1 MNPFKKKKNRF
12 SRSSKF
18 RRAWRGG
25 RRKIMTKTG
34 DEQQGVGG
42 GNETQYKLHYRGLT
56 IDADRWVEESSK
68 CQYLP
73 EDEMILLCDMLVTRL
88 SHESNVVEIT
98 SPVTVC
104 GDIHGQFYDLL
115 KLFETGGR
123 VPSTRYVFM
132 GDYVDRGYYSLE
144 TLTYLF
150 ALMIRYPE
158 SITLLRG
165 NHESRRISAVYGFYD
180 ECIQKYGHAMVW
192 RCCCKVFDMLP
203 VGALID
209 DHILCVHGGLSPEIK
224 TLEKMFTLD
233 RAVEIPSKGALCDL
247 VWSDPEPTEE
257 GWELSPRGAGWLF
270 GHEVTKRFMHTN
282 DLTLICRSHQL
293 VLEGFKYIWDDIL
306 CTVWSAPNYCY
317 RCGNEAAILEISSNE
332 RQVKYF
338 DEASD
343 NQREK
348 PDRIV
353 APLLSKYI

>member
-25 RRKIMTKTG
+25 RRKIMTKSG
-34 DEQQGVGG
+34 DEQQGVGD
-42 GNETQYKLHYRGLT
+42 GNETQYKLQYRGLT

-270 GHEVTKRFMHTN
+270 GQEVTKRFMHTN
-282 DLTLICRSHQL
+282 DLSLICRSHQL

-317 RCGNEAAILEISSNE
+317 RCGNEAAILQISSNE

-353 APLLSKYI
+353 APYFL